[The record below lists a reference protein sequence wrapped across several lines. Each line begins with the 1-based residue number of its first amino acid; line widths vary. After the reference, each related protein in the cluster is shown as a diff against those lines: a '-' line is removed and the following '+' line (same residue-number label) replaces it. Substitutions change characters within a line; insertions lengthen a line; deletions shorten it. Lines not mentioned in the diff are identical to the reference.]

1 MQYIGLYVESWNL
14 NSHTMTYW
22 TRVRGLQLR
31 LAAGVWLR
39 AGSGNGDQRR
49 SMDPCGWGRTLALA
63 LL

>member
-1 MQYIGLYVESWNL
+1 
-14 NSHTMTYW
+14 MTYW